1 MKNLGLVF
9 ATFLLVAAAA
19 FAQMPPGQA
28 VVGKVTAVSK
38 DSITVAPMS
47 GGDPVVVKV
56 GDNTRVFKERQPVKL
71 SEIKV
76 DDTVFTRGQLNG
88 TTMEAVIVGVMTPE
102 MAQRIQQGGGA
113 VMGFGGGGGAGQFK
127 PEDWGKTFIAG
138 QVKTI
143 NETTLTIAKPN
154 NQETV
159 NIEVDENTS
168 FKKGRES
175 ITLADIKPDDF
186 VFGPGE
192 VKNGMFV
199 AKELR
204 VGGGR
209 MFMGPRPGGAE
220 QKTPGVEDKPSG
232 TNEQKPD
239 GNKPPTPPIN

>member
-1 MKNLGLVF
+1 MKNSGLVF
-9 ATFLLVAAAA
+9 ATFLLAAAA
-19 FAQMPPGQA
+19 TFAQVPPGQT
-28 VVGKVTAVSK
+28 VIGKVTAVSK
-38 DSITVAPMS
+38 DSITVAPMG

-56 GDNTRVFKERQPVKL
+56 GDNTRVFKERQQVKL

-76 DDTVFTRGQLNG
+76 DDMVFTRGELKG
-88 TTMEAVIVGVMTPE
+88 TTMEAVILGVMTPE
-102 MAQRIQQGGGA
+102 MAQRIQQGGG
-113 VMGFGGGGGAGQFK
+113 VFMVGGGGGAGQFK

-143 NETTLTIAKPN
+143 NETTLTIARPN
-154 NQETV
+154 NQETM

-186 VFGPGE
+186 VMGPGE
-192 VKNGMFV
+192 VKNGVFV

-220 QKTPGVEDKPSG
+220 RKTPGADDKPSG

-239 GNKPPTPPIN
+239 SNKPPTPPIH

>member
-1 MKNLGLVF
+1 MKKSGLIL
-9 ATFLLVAAAA
+9 ATFVLAAAA
-19 FAQMPPGQA
+19 AVAQMPPGQS

-71 SEIKV
+71 SDIKV
-76 DDTVFTRGQLNG
+76 DDTVFMRGQLNG
-88 TTMEAVIVGVMTPE
+88 TTMEAAIVGVMTPE
-102 MAQRIQQGGGA
+102 MAQRIQQGGG
-113 VMGFGGGGGAGQFK
+113 VFMVGGGGGAGQFK

-143 NETTLTIAKPN
+143 NETTLTIARPN

-192 VKNGMFV
+192 VKNGVFV
-199 AKELR
+199 ARELR

-209 MFMGPRPGGAE
+209 MFMGSRPGGAE
-220 QKTPGVEDKPSG
+220 QKTPGAGDKPPG